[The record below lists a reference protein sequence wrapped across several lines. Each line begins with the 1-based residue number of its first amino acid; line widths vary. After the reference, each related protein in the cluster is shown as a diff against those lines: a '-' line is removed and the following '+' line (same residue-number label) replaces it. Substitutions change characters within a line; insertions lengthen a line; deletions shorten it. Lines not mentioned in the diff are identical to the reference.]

1 MKTNIEKYNDFALTT
16 FYVRLTV
23 LVLMVAVVGVAMLLF
38 ALGYDASVKGA
49 RMLRDASHVFAPLS
63 QLEGRVMLVQW

>member
-1 MKTNIEKYNDFALTT
+1 
-16 FYVRLTV
+16 
-23 LVLMVAVVGVAMLLF
+23 MVAVVGVALLLF

-49 RMLRDASHVFAPLS
+49 RTLRDASHVFAPLS